1 VAYLSA
7 HEEEHLRE
15 ISLRGVSF
23 RGLGAVFVLWV
34 VVWGGSIVRFLFLVY
49 SVCIRGSLR
58 CYL

>member
-1 VAYLSA
+1 MAYLSA

-34 VVWGGSIVRFLFLVY
+34 VVSLFLV
-49 SVCIRGSLR
+49 VLILPWRL
-58 CYL
+58 L